1 MLTFARFINRRPVA
15 RAVALCYHVT
25 SSTQVLEPDI
35 TRVVGGVSKCRPVE
49 MCRSVGQVLWRAAVD
64 FCKVW

>member
-1 MLTFARFINRRPVA
+1 M
-15 RAVALCYHVT
+15 T

-35 TRVVGGVSKCRPVE
+35 TRVVGGVSKYRPVE

-64 FCKVW
+64 FCNVW

>member
-1 MLTFARFINRRPVA
+1 MLTFACFVNRGPVA
-15 RAVALCYHVT
+15 RAIARCYHVT

-35 TRVVGGVSKCRPVE
+35 TRVVDGVSICRPVE

-64 FCKVW
+64 F